1 LVKEE
6 KRKYRFSSS
15 LPFEEGCEGDKS
27 QNKSKLLTVLMNR
40 RGIDNMD
47 LNITLLIAVAFVF
60 VIAFVFS
67 MFGQGGGSVYSPL
80 LILLGYPPLLSTST
94 SLVLNLITSVSA
106 GYVFYRKKMVDIKTS
121 LIFAPGISI
130 GAFIGGA
137 LAKFVNTRILLW
149 LFVIFLTTLGARMFY
164 TYWEK
169 EKDEKTLPN
178 LSTAMYV
185 LIALFGFAVG
195 VISGLLGVGGGILIV
210 PFMVY
215 VCKYPTKFAAGA
227 SHLIISFSA
236 LAGIIGHAAT
246 HRLDIPLII
255 LTGLAVLIG
264 GNLGARVS
272 MKVNPKMIRAGLGLL
287 MWLLA
292 AQLVAKL
299 MGVSL

>member
-1 LVKEE
+1 
-6 KRKYRFSSS
+6 
-15 LPFEEGCEGDKS
+15 
-27 QNKSKLLTVLMNR
+27 
-40 RGIDNMD
+40 MD
-47 LNITLLIAVAFVF
+47 INITLLLAVIFVF

-80 LILLGYPPLLSTST
+80 LILLGYTILPATST

-106 GYVFYRKKMVDIKTS
+106 GYIFYRNKMIDFKTS
-121 LIFAPGISI
+121 LIFAPGICV

-137 LAKFVNTRILLW
+137 LSKSVNTTILLW
-149 LFVIFLTTLGARMFY
+149 LFVFFLVGVGARMVY

-169 EKDEKTLPN
+169 GKVEEKPPKS
-178 LSTAMYV
+178 LSTAMYA

-215 VCKYPTKFAAGA
+215 VCKYPMKFAAGA

-236 LAGIIGHAAT
+236 LAGIIGHAAS
-246 HRLDIPLII
+246 HRLDIPLILI
-255 LTGLAVLIG
+255 TGVAVLIG

-272 MKVNPKMIRAGLGLL
+272 MRVKTKMIRAGLGLL
-287 MWLLA
+287 MWALAVQLL
-292 AQLVAKL
+292 VKL
-299 MGVSL
+299 LGYM